1 MNSSAKCVRTD
12 DAGRVDVSSESKSDE
27 GRESSSR
34 EGIAMDLKELQQH
47 IRTLA
52 TLDVSEDLVV
62 TCYLDVE
69 RGVQSCRTA
78 FTERVALLR
87 RAIVSEH
94 ETAFEE
100 ALARIVSFIKNDL
113 RPDSKGVAVFAR
125 GGCQPFFLPL
135 QFRVP
140 VPTSIA
146 VGATPI
152 IYHLVELKDTYHR
165 YVIMLCTEERIRIL
179 EVNLGA
185 VTAEVWKERPE
196 LRERVGRE
204 WTKQH
209 YQSHRRERTRQ
220 FIKETI
226 QILDQRMSAG
236 GFTHLILAGSPRI
249 SSQVSAA
256 LPKHLA
262 SVLVDSIPAPGR
274 EKVSLVVEATLSSFI
289 EQEQDES
296 ASIAARL
303 RDEIYTNGLAVIGSE
318 ACRKALE
325 QGQVDVLVLATEH
338 SPEDK
343 EALVKL
349 AEQQDCGV
357 ELVNRSDVLMQL
369 GGVGC
374 LLRYQVPES

>member
-1 MNSSAKCVRTD
+1 MSSSAKWVQTD
-12 DAGRVDVSSESKSDE
+12 GVTHVGVSSESKSDE
-27 GRESSSR
+27 RCESKSR
-34 EGIAMDLKELQQH
+34 EGMTMDLGEVQQH

-52 TLDVSEDLVV
+52 TLDVSEDLMV
-62 TCYLDVE
+62 TCYLNVE
-69 RGVQSCRTA
+69 AGVQSCRTA
-78 FTERVALLR
+78 FAERVALLR
-87 RAIVSEH
+87 KAVGPKH

-100 ALARIVSFIKNDL
+100 GLARIVSFIKDDL
-113 RPDSKGVAVFAR
+113 RPDSKGMAAFAR

-140 VPTSIA
+140 LPTSIA
-146 VGATPI
+146 VGATPN

-165 YVIMLCTEERIRIL
+165 YVIMLCTEESVRIL

-209 YQSHRRERTRQ
+209 YQSHRRERTKQ
-220 FIKETI
+220 FIKETL
-226 QILDQRMSAG
+226 QILDHRMSAG
-236 GFTHLILAGSPRI
+236 GFIHLILAGTPRI
-249 SSQVSAA
+249 TTQIRAA

-262 SVLVDSIPAPGR
+262 PMLVDTVPAPGR
-274 EKVSLVVEATLSSFI
+274 EKVSLIVEATLSSFI
-289 EQEQDES
+289 EQEQQES
-296 ASIAARL
+296 MSMAARL
-303 RDEIYTNGLAVIGSE
+303 QEEFYTNGLAVVGSE
-318 ACRKALE
+318 ACLEALTR
-325 QGQVDVLVLATEH
+325 GQVDVLVLATEH
-338 SPEDK
+338 SPKDK

-357 ELVNRSDVLMQL
+357 ELVNQSDVLMRL

-374 LLRYQVPES
+374 LLRYRVPEA